1 MSLLC
6 RDQFLRLC
14 KFALMS
20 AALVLVSC
28 WYVSESV
35 AQQIRVVPSI
45 SVLEQYDSNVFFTPK
60 SQLAAGTKADDLITT
75 FTPQLNFMQ
84 NNNLVK
90 TNLSLGAI
98 VQKFARNSELD
109 NVGFNASAGVDLS
122 QAVSR
127 VLPRMTAFRVFGTY
141 QYTPSAPAF
150 GAGGMGGGF
159 GGGGGLGGG
168 GGFGM
173 GGVGISGPIDSGLLT
188 QRIRTTMYTI
198 GLADSYSLSPTTD
211 FQTTYTHSQLS
222 FGGSFTPVSSTAG
235 QAPTVFDTS
244 THAISAGPS
253 SRITAIDTL
262 TLKYTFTQTSQAQF
276 GDYTM
281 HGGNLGWGHAWT
293 KELSSSLNGGLTLIE
308 PIPDS
313 SAVGGQ
319 RRVPATMF
327 PTGGFSLTYA
337 SGSSFLR
344 KLGSD
349 IREATGAGGSPS
361 MGGNFLPLLS
371 GMNMPGGIASPGSY
385 RITFLYNL
393 GVFPSFVQSAGPI
406 YTHTVSLVSMAGIT
420 DKLTAQGIFNVARS
434 SFTSD
439 AIGTTFT
446 TYGTTVSLNYLITPT
461 FTARLSHQWLMFD
474 NQITGQTSGLNAG
487 DLGFSKH
494 VILLGFTYAYA
505 PRGDFFR
512 SGAFWEGASGTSSSS
527 VDAGAGKSGSGGV
540 DTKK

>member
-6 RDQFLRLC
+6 RDQFLRVG
-14 KFALMS
+14 KFVLTIL
-20 AALVLVSC
+20 ALVFVS
-28 WYVSESV
+28 YGHVPKSS

-75 FTPQLNFMQ
+75 LTPQLNFMQ
-84 NNNLVK
+84 SSNVAK
-90 TNLSLGAI
+90 TSLSLGAI
-98 VQKFARNSELD
+98 VQKFANNTALD

-122 QAVSR
+122 QAVAR
-127 VLPRMTAFRVFGTY
+127 VLPRMKAFRVLGTY
-141 QYTPSAPAF
+141 QYSPSSPAF
-150 GAGGMGGGF
+150 GAGGIGGGI
-159 GGGGGLGGG
+159 GGG

-173 GGVGISGPIDSGLLT
+173 GGVGISGPVDSGLLT
-188 QRIRTTMYTI
+188 QRIRTAMYTA

-211 FQTTYTHSQLS
+211 FQTTYTYSQLS
-222 FGGSFTPVSSTAG
+222 FSGSYTPTSSTAG
-235 QAPTVFDTS
+235 QASTVFDTS
-244 THAISAGPS
+244 THSVTAGPS
-253 SRITAIDTL
+253 SKITAIDTL
-262 TLKYTFTQTSQAQF
+262 TVKYMFTQTSQAQF
-276 GDYTM
+276 GDYTT
-281 HGGNLGWGHAWT
+281 HGGTVGWGRAWT

-308 PIPDS
+308 PIPDTS
-313 SAVGGQ
+313 SVGGQ

-349 IREATGAGGSPS
+349 IQEITGASGSSSLGGS
-361 MGGNFLPLLS
+361 FLPLLS
-371 GMNMPGGIASPGSY
+371 GMNMPGGIAAPGSY
-385 RITFLYNL
+385 RITLLYNL

-406 YTHTVSLVSMAGIT
+406 YTHTVSLASSAGIT
-420 DKLTAQGIFNVARS
+420 DKLTAQGLFNVARS
-434 SFTSD
+434 TFTSD
-439 AIGTTFT
+439 TIGTTFT

-474 NQITGQTSGLNAG
+474 NQTSGLSSG

-512 SGAFWEGASGTSSSS
+512 SGAFWEGASGASSS

>member
-1 MSLLC
+1 MSLSC
-6 RDQFLRLC
+6 RDRFLRIGKYAVISLT
-14 KFALMS
+14 
-20 AALVLVSC
+20 LVFVSC
-28 WYVSESV
+28 WYMSKSS

-60 SQLAAGTKADDLITT
+60 SQLAPGIKADDLITT

-84 NNNLVK
+84 NSNLLK
-90 TNLSLGAI
+90 ANLSLGAV
-98 VQKFARNSELD
+98 VQKFVHNSDLD
-109 NVGFNASAGVDLS
+109 NVGFNASSGVDLS
-122 QAVSR
+122 QAVNR
-127 VLPRMTAFRVFGTY
+127 VLPRMKAFRVLGTY
-141 QYTPSAPAF
+141 RYSPSTPAF
-150 GAGGMGGGF
+150 GAGGLGGGF
-159 GGGGGLGGG
+159 GVGGG

-173 GGVGISGPIDSGLLT
+173 GGVGISGPVDSGLLT
-188 QRIRTTMYTI
+188 QRIRTTMFSA

-211 FQTTYTHSQLS
+211 FQTTYTYSQLS
-222 FGGSFTPVSSTAG
+222 FGGSYTPTSATAAPSS
-235 QAPTVFDTS
+235 QTVFDTT
-244 THAISAGPS
+244 THSITAGPS

-262 TLKYTFTQTSQAQF
+262 TVKYMFTQTSQAQF
-276 GDYTM
+276 GDYTL
-281 HGGNLGWGHAWT
+281 HSGNVGWGRVWT

-308 PIPDS
+308 PIPDT
-313 SAVGGQ
+313 SAAGGQ

-327 PTGGFSLTYA
+327 PTGGVSLTYA

-349 IREATGAGGSPS
+349 FQEVTGTGGSSS
-361 MGGNFLPLLS
+361 MGGSFLPLLS
-371 GMNMPGGIASPGSY
+371 GMNMPGGIAAPGSY
-385 RITFLYNL
+385 RITLLYNL

-406 YTHTVSLVSMAGIT
+406 YTHTVSLASAAGIT
-420 DKLTAQGIFNVARS
+420 DKLTAQGLLNVARS
-434 SFTSD
+434 SFTSET
-439 AIGTTFT
+439 IGTTFT

-461 FTARLSHQWLMFD
+461 LTARLSHQWLMFD
-474 NQITGQTSGLNAG
+474 NQTSGLSAG

-512 SGAFWEGASGTSSSS
+512 SGAFWEGTSGGSSP

>member
-6 RDQFLRLC
+6 RDQFLRMC
-14 KFALMS
+14 KLALMS
-20 AALVLVSC
+20 VALVLVSC
-28 WYVSESV
+28 WCVSESA

-98 VQKFARNSELD
+98 VQKFAHNSELD
-109 NVGFNASAGVDLS
+109 NVGFNASGGVDLS
-122 QAVSR
+122 QAVNR
-127 VLPRMTAFRVFGTY
+127 VLPRMKAFRVFGTY
-141 QYTPSAPAF
+141 QYSPSAPAF
-150 GAGGMGGGF
+150 GAGGLGGGF
-159 GGGGGLGGG
+159 GVGGG
-168 GGFGM
+168 GGFGT
-173 GGVGISGPIDSGLLT
+173 GGVGISGPVDSGLLT
-188 QRIRTTMYTI
+188 QRIRTTMYSA
-198 GLADSYSLSPTTD
+198 GLADAYSLSPTTD
-211 FQTTYTHSQLS
+211 FQTTYTYSQLS
-222 FGGSFTPVSSTAG
+222 FGGSFTPTSATAG
-235 QAPTVFDTS
+235 PAAQTVFDTT
-244 THAISAGPS
+244 THSITAGPS

-262 TLKYTFTQTSQAQF
+262 TVKYMFTQTSQAQF

-281 HGGNLGWGHAWT
+281 HGGNVGWGRVWT

-313 SAVGGQ
+313 SAAGGQ

-349 IREATGAGGSPS
+349 IQEMTGTGGSPS

-385 RITFLYNL
+385 RITLLYNL

-406 YTHTVSLVSMAGIT
+406 YTHTVSLASAAGIT
-420 DKLTAQGIFNVARS
+420 DKLTAQALFNVARS
-434 SFTSD
+434 SFTSES
-439 AIGTTFT
+439 IGTTFT

-474 NQITGQTSGLNAG
+474 NQTSGLSAG